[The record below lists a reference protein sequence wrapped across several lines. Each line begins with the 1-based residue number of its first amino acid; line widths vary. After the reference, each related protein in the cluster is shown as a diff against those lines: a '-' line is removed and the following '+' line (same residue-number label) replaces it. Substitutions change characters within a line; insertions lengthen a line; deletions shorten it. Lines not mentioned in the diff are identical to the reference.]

1 MINIIDVYNAVRDLC
16 NKDQRGFVTPEVF
29 STFAGIAQQNI
40 FNEMFQELLVANR
53 ARKQGID
60 PARDKSLYKNVE
72 EDLSYFIAAR
82 DLSDATL
89 EPDDY
94 DEDLNGPYVDPANE
108 GASVFRKPSDLA
120 RIISI
125 HRTNTPIQV
134 SIVYNPELKER
145 LIGSHLSGPSGNYP
159 IAFVETDSI
168 TIYPNVV
175 NSVTLRYYRQPASR
189 QLGTGADLSS
199 TPVYVEMVAGA
210 DIIVPDPINSRHF
223 ELPGHYKNEVIM
235 EIAKMIGIRLRDNYL
250 SGFAIAEEKAE

>member
-72 EDLSYFIAAR
+72 EDLSYFITTR
-82 DLSDATL
+82 DLSDATP
-89 EPDDY
+89 EPDDF
-94 DEDLNGPYVDPANE
+94 DDTNGAYSDPADL
-108 GASVFRKPSDLA
+108 GASVFSKPSDLA

-125 HRTNTPIQV
+125 HRTNTTVQV
-134 SIVYNPELKER
+134 AIVYNPELKER
-145 LIGSHLSGPSGNYP
+145 IIGSYLSSPSGTYP
-159 IAFVETDSI
+159 IAFVEENKIS
-168 TIYPNVV
+168 IYPNGV

-189 QLGTGADLSS
+189 QIGVGLDLSS

>member
-72 EDLSYFIAAR
+72 EDLSYFITTR
-82 DLSDATL
+82 DLSDATP
-89 EPDDY
+89 EPDDF
-94 DEDLNGPYVDPANE
+94 DDTNGAYSDPADL
-108 GASVFRKPSDLA
+108 GASVFSKPSDLA

-125 HRTNTPIQV
+125 HRTNTTVQV
-134 SIVYNPELKER
+134 AIVYNPELKER
-145 LIGSHLSGPSGNYP
+145 LIGSYLSAPSGTYP
-159 IAFVETDSI
+159 LAFVEENKIS
-168 TIYPNVV
+168 IYPNGV

-189 QLGTGADLSS
+189 QIGVGLDLSS

>member
-60 PARDKSLYKNVE
+60 PARDKSLYKSVE
-72 EDLSYFIAAR
+72 EDLSYFITTR
-82 DLSDATL
+82 DLSDATP
-89 EPDDY
+89 EPEDFDDT
-94 DEDLNGPYVDPANE
+94 NGAYVDPADE
-108 GASVFRKPSDLA
+108 GASVFSKPSDLA

-125 HRTNTPIQV
+125 HRTNSTVQV
-134 SIVYNPELKER
+134 VIVYNPELKER
-145 LIGSHLSGPSGNYP
+145 LLGSYLSAPSGTYP
-159 IAFVETDSI
+159 LAFVEENKIS
-168 TIYPNVV
+168 IYPNGV
-175 NSVTLRYYRQPASR
+175 NSVTLRYYRQPKSR
-189 QLGTGADLSS
+189 QIGVGVDLSS

>member
-72 EDLSYFIAAR
+72 EDLSYFITSR
-82 DLSDATL
+82 DLSDDIP
-89 EPDDY
+89 EDY
-94 DEDLNGPYVDPANE
+94 IEDEDGTIINPANE
-108 GASVFRKPSDLA
+108 GASVFSKPSDLA

-125 HRTNTPIQV
+125 HRTNTTVQV
-134 SIVYNPELKER
+134 AIVYNPELKER
-145 LIGSHLSGPSGNYP
+145 LLGSYLSAPSGTYP
-159 IAFVETDSI
+159 LAFVEENKIS
-168 TIYPNVV
+168 IYPNGV

-189 QLGTGADLSS
+189 QIGVGVDLSS

>member
-72 EDLSYFIAAR
+72 EDLSYFITSR
-82 DLSDATL
+82 DLSD
-89 EPDDY
+89 DI
-94 DEDLNGPYVDPANE
+94 EDNYYEDVDGNIINPANE
-108 GASVFRKPSDLA
+108 GASVFSKPSDLA

-125 HRTNTPIQV
+125 NRTNSNTQV
-134 SIVYNPELKER
+134 AIVYNPELKQR
-145 LIGSHLSGPSGNYP
+145 ILGSYLSSPSGSYP
-159 IAFVETDSI
+159 VAFIEENNIVI
-168 TIYPNVV
+168 HPNAV

-189 QLGTGADLSS
+189 QIGVGVDLSS

>member
-1 MINIIDVYNAVRDLC
+1 
-16 NKDQRGFVTPEVF
+16 
-29 STFAGIAQQNI
+29 
-40 FNEMFQELLVANR
+40 MFQELLVANR

-72 EDLSYFIAAR
+72 EDLSYFITSR
-82 DLSDATL
+82 DLSDDI
-89 EPDDY
+89 EDNY
-94 DEDLNGPYVDPANE
+94 YEDEDGNIINPANE
-108 GASVFRKPSDLA
+108 GASVFSKPSDLA

-125 HRTNTPIQV
+125 NRTNSNTQV
-134 SIVYNPELKER
+134 AIVYNPELKQR
-145 LIGSHLSGPSGNYP
+145 ILGSYLSSPSGSYP
-159 IAFVETDSI
+159 VAFIEENNIVI
-168 TIYPNVV
+168 HPNAV

-189 QLGTGADLSS
+189 QIGVGVDLSS

>member
-60 PARDKSLYKNVE
+60 PARDKSLYKSVE
-72 EDLSYFIAAR
+72 EDLSYFITTR
-82 DLSDATL
+82 DLSDATP
-89 EPDDY
+89 EPEDFDDT
-94 DEDLNGPYVDPANE
+94 NGAYVDPADE
-108 GASVFRKPSDLA
+108 GASVFSKPSDLA

-125 HRTNTPIQV
+125 HRTNSTVQV
-134 SIVYNPELKER
+134 GIVYNPELKER
-145 LIGSHLSGPSGNYP
+145 LLGSYLSAPSGTYP
-159 IAFVETDSI
+159 LAFVEENKIS
-168 TIYPNVV
+168 IYPNGV

-189 QLGTGADLSS
+189 QIGVGVDLSS

>member
-72 EDLSYFIAAR
+72 EDLSYFITSR
-82 DLSDATL
+82 DLSDDI
-89 EPDDY
+89 EDNY
-94 DEDLNGPYVDPANE
+94 YEDEDGNMINPANE
-108 GASVFRKPSDLA
+108 GASVFKKPSDLA

-125 HRTNTPIQV
+125 NRTNSNTQV
-134 SIVYNPELKER
+134 AIVYNPELKQR
-145 LIGSHLSGPSGNYP
+145 ILGSYLSSPSGSYP
-159 IAFVETDSI
+159 VAFIEENNIVI
-168 TIYPNVV
+168 HPNAV

-189 QLGTGADLSS
+189 QIGVGVDLSS